1 MSKKV
6 IFSVAAAAA
15 LLVSAPGLNKAE
27 AAEPAQ
33 VKVDTKAFVYQTSN
47 MLNQDYINKVMQDCM
62 GKYNVNWNQEDIQ
75 NILSQ
80 AKEKAQAALEQGK
93 AHAAQPEQ
101 AEQPAKEAAQP
112 EQAEQPAKEAAQPE
126 KQPAEEVAQPEKQPA
141 EEVAQPEKQPAE
153 EATKP
158 EKQPEQEVTEEAQAP
173 SEEASSEVSAYEQ
186 QVLDLTNK
194 ERANAGL
201 PALKLDVELSKVA
214 REKSRDMQAKG
225 YFDHNSPTYGSP
237 FDMMKQF
244 GISYTSAGEN
254 IAQGQQTPEEVVQAW
269 MNSQG
274 HRENILNSSYTHLGV
289 GYVENGNYWTQMFI
303 GK

>member
-101 AEQPAKEAAQP
+101 AEQPAEEAAQP
-112 EQAEQPAKEAAQPE
+112 EKQPAKEAAQPE

-141 EEVAQPEKQPAE
+141 EEAAQ
-153 EATKP
+153 P
-158 EKQPEQEVTEEAQAP
+158 EKQPEQEVTEEEQAP

>member
-33 VKVDTKAFVYQTSN
+33 VKVETKAFVYQTSN

-62 GKYNVNWNQEDIQ
+62 SKYNVNWNQKDIQ

-80 AKEKAQAALEQGK
+80 AKERAQAALEQGK
-93 AHAAQPEQ
+93 AQAAQPEQ
-101 AEQPAKEAAQP
+101 PEQAAQPEQVAQPEQNQQVEQPVQQPTQPEEQPAQPAEQPAEEAAQP
-112 EQAEQPAKEAAQPE
+112 EQEV
-126 KQPAEEVAQPEKQPA
+126 AEE
-141 EEVAQPEKQPAE
+141 
-153 EATKP
+153 T
-158 EKQPEQEVTEEAQAP
+158 QAP

-201 PALKLDVELSKVA
+201 PALELDVELSNVA

>member
-112 EQAEQPAKEAAQPE
+112 EKQPAKEAAQPE

-141 EEVAQPEKQPAE
+141 EEAAQ
-153 EATKP
+153 P